1 VRAPGSLPIA
11 GADENFAVAL
21 ALFAMKLV
29 NRHEGKI
36 TGGAKISS
44 AEQRW
49 GETARGPTWEQIPQI
64 SARPTKQ

>member
-1 VRAPGSLPIA
+1 MRTLRSLPIA
-11 GADENFAVAL
+11 GADENFAVAF

-44 AEQRW
+44 AVWQ
-49 GETARGPTWEQIPQI
+49 GETTNE
-64 SARPTKQ
+64 SL